1 MHRRWSASSKPPWPA
16 HKQTSVAFNFHIGTA
31 AHHRS
36 IAPLSGRLA
45 GSAAWGFLLSSFN
58 AASIAIPGAKERMAS
73 ADRTRM
79 VIEIAAL
86 LIGTLCVV
94 LGYKLLMRGVYPDAD
109 AKSVWSDARLLIKRS
124 APGMMFA
131 SFGAAMIVMGLL
143 HGNELHHRAAA
154 AAPQDTQT
162 EETSPAKHS
171 SQAQPVK
178 RKRAGDES

>member
-1 MHRRWSASSKPPWPA
+1 
-16 HKQTSVAFNFHIGTA
+16 
-31 AHHRS
+31 
-36 IAPLSGRLA
+36 
-45 GSAAWGFLLSSFN
+45 
-58 AASIAIPGAKERMAS
+58 
-73 ADRTRM
+73 M

-162 EETSPAKHS
+162 EETTPAKHS

-178 RKRAGDES
+178 RKRAGDESGSQGALPQQTEKPDKSNSGDFTRDDGTQPTPAKTFKPGRA